1 MKSYSTPII
10 LFLSVILTVMLQIA
24 VFSRLMLLRGSA
36 DIILLTLVAWNM
48 QEDGPNMWPWTV
60 LAGSL
65 TAFASA
71 LPFLA
76 PLPGYLLVSGF
87 ARLTQRRIWQSPMLV
102 MLVVTLVGTLIYHL
116 ISMSALFLQGG
127 SIQFGQ
133 AWSLVT
139 LPSLLLNLLLA
150 IPVYAIVHNIHDQ
163 MNPIHQQI

>member
-1 MKSYSTPII
+1 MKTYSTPIV
-10 LFLSVILTVMLQIA
+10 LFLSVVLTVMLQIA
-24 VFSRLMLLRGSA
+24 VFSRLILLRGSA
-36 DIILLTLVAWNM
+36 DIVMLTLIAWNM
-48 QEDGPNMWPWTV
+48 QEDSPNMWPWTL

-76 PLPGYLLVSGF
+76 PLPGYLMVTGF

-102 MLVVTLVGTLIYHL
+102 MLVVTLVGTLVYHL
-116 ISMSALFLQGG
+116 VSISALFLQGG
-127 SIQFGQ
+127 SIHFDQ

-150 IPVYAIVHNIHDQ
+150 IPVYAIVHSIHDQ